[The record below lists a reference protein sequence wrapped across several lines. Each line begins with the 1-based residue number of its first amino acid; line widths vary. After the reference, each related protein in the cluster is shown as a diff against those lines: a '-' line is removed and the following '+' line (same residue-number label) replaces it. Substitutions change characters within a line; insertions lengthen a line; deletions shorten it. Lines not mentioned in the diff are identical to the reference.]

1 MSELEPLP
9 RPEYPRPQLVRETWQ
24 NLNGSWEFSFD
35 DTNSGMQENWQDGRS
50 LQGSIVVPY
59 AYQTELSGIHDTGVH
74 EVVWYA
80 RTFAVP
86 GEWVENDLLLHF
98 GAVDYRSS
106 VWVNGKEV
114 GHNQGGHVPFSFN
127 IAPYLHEGENR
138 ITVRVEDSQ
147 DAHQPRGKQAVSG
160 IPQEIDYYC
169 TTGIWQTVW
178 LEPVSKMRI
187 EDLRITPLV
196 HDNSFELQVYLHA
209 PSVGWRLEARLI
221 DGDKVVGESSQY
233 TTNATSR
240 LMIPV
245 HHPKYWSPENPHLY
259 DIEVLL
265 YKEGKL
271 LDKITTYGGF
281 RSVGVQ
287 DGHMVL
293 NGKPYY
299 LRMVLDQGY
308 WPESGMTAPTDQ
320 ALKADVEWALAY
332 GFNGVRK
339 HQKIEDPRWLYWCD
353 KLGVLVWGE
362 MANARAW
369 TPKAEEWF
377 LPEWERAVRRDY
389 NHPCIIAWVPM
400 NESWGVPG
408 LKDSHPGQYAFL
420 ERIVSLTRRLDHFR
434 PVIDNDGW
442 EHSDITDICAIHDYT
457 QTAEALQERYKETLA
472 GGPLPA
478 YVWLGDR
485 PLYTRGSKYHGQPV
499 ILTEVGGFLLIPDDV
514 PPEKRDILYT
524 YYGSFETSE
533 ELLLKYEDL
542 MKGIASLPFVA
553 GFCYTQLVDIEQEI
567 NGLLTYDRK
576 PKVDPVQLSELH
588 RQIFNTP

>member
-80 RTFAVP
+80 RTFSVP
-86 GEWVENDLLLHF
+86 GEWLENDLLLHF

-106 VWVNGKEV
+106 IWVNGKEV

-127 IAPYLHEGENR
+127 IAPYLHEGDNR
-138 ITVRVEDSQ
+138 ITIRVEDSQ

-245 HHPKYWSPENPHLY
+245 HHPKYWSPESPHLY

-499 ILTEVGGFLLIPDDV
+499 ILTEVGGFLLIPADV